1 MKVHVEIGKCCPPK
15 LSIWK
20 IPTNLLT
27 YSDSINNYQNTCNT
41 VLSRSHKEKV
51 TSYGTK
57 KYLLIL
63 NLKNQLKLLI
73 RYTENTYWAI
83 SMLEKFK
90 ISTIDIE
97 NLTLMI
103 SAVPLWKQNI
113 FLNFL
118 RAWSL
123 KTERWNE

>member
-15 LSIWK
+15 LNIWK

-73 RYTENTYWAI
+73 RYTENTFEQYQCLRN
-83 SMLEKFK
+83 SKSPPLTSK
-90 ISTIDIE
+90 I
-97 NLTLMI
+97 
-103 SAVPLWKQNI
+103 
-113 FLNFL
+113 
-118 RAWSL
+118 
-123 KTERWNE
+123 